1 MYRYGDGTPF
11 PLDENFIETLTSAV
25 EACTSSFEPLV
36 ELDDRRARAREAHR
50 EAERE
55 LAKLAELDKA
65 MTAALQPFLVADKRS
80 TTAQAVAQKVGQS
93 VKQAVLAAK
102 QHIDGRV
109 AQLDGQAQPQ
119 AITGKIVQA
128 LGVFFAAHQLPNAK
142 WIMSWDVRGVEPVA
156 NAVASAGKL
165 SAQFALTVDAWRQ
178 PIRVD
183 QLADGIVV
191 HMLKKGVF
199 GKAKPAPIELARYVL
214 VAFERT
220 ESEQVV
226 TLKESATKASPG
238 LRFASTGNDATWVS
252 ITAAG
257 DAEGEPNPLDVED
270 VDGIRRLAD
279 AANKALSQM
288 LEHRS
293 LVDLSYSGKSIN
305 DLPEPKAV
313 PFEVLQQLTPLSRML
328 REKSRMSG
336 ELVLKRDIGDNRREE
351 LFVPRATLAQQFLPL
366 PEEYRKPFEDM
377 GIASEDTQPSI
388 VIPRPP
394 ARPSAGPPPGLPSVP
409 MKREDSTIEID
420 KELEELT
427 SSMTKK

>member
-25 EACTSSFEPLV
+25 EACTSAFEPLV

-50 EAERE
+50 DAERE
-55 LAKLAELDKA
+55 LAKLGELDKA
-65 MTAALQPFLVADKRS
+65 MTAALQPFVAPGDKRS
-80 TTAQAVAQKVGQS
+80 ATAQAVAQKVAQS
-93 VKQAVLAAK
+93 LKQAVVAAK
-102 QHIDGRV
+102 QHVDGRV

-119 AITGKIVQA
+119 AITGKIIQA
-128 LGVFFAAHQLPNAK
+128 LGAFFAAHQLPNAK
-142 WIMSWDVRGVEPVA
+142 WIMSWDVRGAEPMA

-165 SAQFALTVDAWRQ
+165 SAQFSLTVDSWRQ

-191 HMLKKGVF
+191 HMLRKGVF
-199 GKAKPAPIELARYVL
+199 GKAKPAPIELAKYVV

-238 LRFASTGNDATWVS
+238 LRFASTGNEATWVS

-257 DAEGEPNPLDVED
+257 DAEGEPNPLDAED
-270 VDGIRRLAD
+270 VDGIRRLAE
-279 AANKALSQM
+279 AANKALSP
-288 LEHRS
+288 LLDHRS
-293 LVDLSYSGKSIN
+293 LVDLSYSGKSVH

-313 PFEVLQQLTPLSRML
+313 PFELLQQLTPLSRTL

-351 LFVPRATLAQQFLPL
+351 LFVPRSTLAQQFLPL

-388 VIPRPP
+388 VIARPP
-394 ARPSAGPPPGLPSVP
+394 ARPTPGLPSVP
-409 MKREDSTIEID
+409 IPREDSTIEID
-420 KELEELT
+420 KDLEELT
-427 SSMTKK
+427 NSMTKK